1 MFLFFRETLEKMLN
15 EGTTIVMDRYAYS
28 GVAYSAAKV
37 KIILWKSDNFQC
49 VGNVIGLVQEP

>member
-1 MFLFFRETLEKMLN
+1 MLS

-37 KIILWKSDNFQC
+37 TIKKRFKVTLLF
-49 VGNVIGLVQEP
+49 

>member
-1 MFLFFRETLEKMLN
+1 MLN

-37 KIILWKSDNFQC
+37 KKLLYHTDTYALTREC
-49 VGNVIGLVQEP
+49 RLIGARAPITVCPNPI

>member
-1 MFLFFRETLEKMLN
+1 MLN

-37 KIILWKSDNFQC
+37 KLNYIS
-49 VGNVIGLVQEP
+49 

>member
-1 MFLFFRETLEKMLN
+1 MLN

-37 KIILWKSDNFQC
+37 QQQLYLKHNL
-49 VGNVIGLVQEP
+49 L

>member
-1 MFLFFRETLEKMLN
+1 MLN

-37 KIILWKSDNFQC
+37 KIRRIAIYFILNIH
-49 VGNVIGLVQEP
+49 IGIIFRLVQESGSRSP